1 MKALK
6 KSLSRRKAD
15 MNYVGQLS
23 HLVSN
28 VSSKKTMRKLQVAEQ
43 VVVSTL
49 DKN

>member
-1 MKALK
+1 
-6 KSLSRRKAD
+6 

-23 HLVSN
+23 DPVSN
-28 VSSKKTMRKLQVAEQ
+28 VSSRKTIRKFQVAEQ